1 MTKFAYNNSI
11 HSSTRYTPFFANTGY
26 HPWWMMLE
34 YLKVSN
40 SPLVQ
45 DHLEQLKYIQ
55 FKLSNHFFHVEAKYK
70 KVAGRHPL
78 DSATEKP
85 KLRRNVKT
93 KYETM
98 QHVGL
103 QCLGPFVISDN
114 VHDVTFCL
122 DLPPHMHL
130 HVLFHVSLLELWTSC
145 SIPNRVVSPPAP
157 VQLVEEL
164 LS

>member
-1 MTKFAYNNSI
+1 MDFLHMTKFAYNNSI

-70 KVAGRHPL
+70 KVAYRDTL
-78 DSATEKP
+78 
-85 KLRRNVKT
+85 N
-93 KYETM
+93 Y
-98 QHVGL
+98 
-103 QCLGPFVISDN
+103 
-114 VHDVTFCL
+114 
-122 DLPPHMHL
+122 
-130 HVLFHVSLLELWTSC
+130 
-145 SIPNRVVSPPAP
+145 AP
-157 VQLVEEL
+157 
-164 LS
+164 